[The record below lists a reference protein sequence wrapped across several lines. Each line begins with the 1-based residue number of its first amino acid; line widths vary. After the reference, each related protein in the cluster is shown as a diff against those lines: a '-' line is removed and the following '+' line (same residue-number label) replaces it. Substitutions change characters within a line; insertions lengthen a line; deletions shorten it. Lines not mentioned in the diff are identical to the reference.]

1 MAEGNS
7 CYRGGKPGM
16 SDAFASALWCADY
29 MLMTAQA
36 GYAGVNLH
44 GGGTRQIRAALGQH
58 LPGETVVKK
67 PGAAR
72 TGSFY
77 TPIAGGLDEGFS
89 ARPIFYGMMFANQ
102 FAGAQ
107 SVAVDFDPKSVNATA
122 YAAKT
127 DADIR
132 VAIVNKDAARD
143 LRVVLYPGFR
153 TPIARGW
160 RLSAPALEATEGIAL
175 AGRLIGPDG
184 SWSPQ
189 EEVLQADARGRLTL
203 DVGRASGA
211 LVFLSEL

>member
-1 MAEGNS
+1 
-7 CYRGGKPGM
+7 M

-58 LPGETVVKK
+58 LPGEALAKQ

-77 TPIAGGLDEGFS
+77 TPIAGSSDEGFS
-89 ARPIFYGMMFANQ
+89 PRPIFYGMLLASQ
-102 FAGAQ
+102 FAGAV
-107 SVAVDFDPKSVNATA
+107 SIAVDFNPKGVNATA

-127 DADIR
+127 EGDVR
-132 VAIVNKDAARD
+132 VAILNKDAASD
-143 LRVVLYPGFR
+143 LRVVLYPGVR
-153 TPIARGW
+153 TRIARVW
-160 RLSAPALEATEGIAL
+160 RLSAPALDATDGVTL
-175 AGRLIGPDG
+175 AGSPIGADG
-184 SWSPQ
+184 SWSPR
-189 EEVLQADARGRLTL
+189 EEVLRPNAEGLIPI

-211 LVFLSEL
+211 LVFLL